1 MFLSLHLGS
10 EEAAVRWRTVMAQ
23 HGKWLGLVPHFES
36 RTTIAPDPVNLSA
49 GWLLK
54 EDRNHRGLFRDTP
67 DRFLATSYDRAF
79 LEDPIDGSINEALLR
94 GEVRALRIVVCLRTG
109 EVSVVIPPATPEQ
122 CLIRREGAET
132 LLGND
137 FRVMVRWGGLQIDS
151 RAMWALYEY
160 GAIPAPLTLDR
171 NTQRVP
177 DGHRCDLDL
186 RGSTVRP
193 AAPVPSLERLEE
205 EQPPDETA
213 AIRRIDSALD
223 TQLAEVPPGAVLYF
237 SGGVDSGLLASRL
250 ARLGRR
256 DVFLLNY
263 LLGSEDGHSR
273 AARQMATRLGMPFEQ
288 VRGDLSGAHVSLERA
303 ALDYSAPFSDPAL
316 ATTNLLVHSSL
327 ARESRTTTVIDGTG
341 ADGGFGFGVK
351 AIRAWRRAQRVPPPL
366 RHLGGMMYH
375 GVEAWRF
382 ESRLEKG
389 LGELRTLSK
398 TSFHHASVALGP
410 LDQTSFHHASV
421 ALGPLDG
428 ILYHASTEDRRSVEG
443 AVASL
448 FQNHTPDR
456 SLRDQLAYLDLVQTC
471 AARFAAKTFDPLRRH
486 GVTPVYPY
494 LDPALIRAAF
504 TVPWSEK
511 CRNGELK
518 SLLKR
523 MLLRD
528 LPRELVYLP
537 KQGFAAPVL
546 ETVGEPRVRELVSEV
561 VLGASNPAMDICSKR
576 KVRALVA
583 RVEEGKQVS
592 KPARRF
598 LWSLVFTSIWLHGI
612 RSELPGPD

>member
-10 EEAAVRWRTVMAQ
+10 EKGAVRWRTVMSQ
-23 HGKWLGLVPHFES
+23 HGKWLGLVPHFLS
-36 RTTIAPDPVNLSA
+36 RTTIAPNPVNLSA

-54 EDRNHRGLFRDTP
+54 EDRNHRGLFRDAP

-79 LEDPIDGSINEALLR
+79 LEDPIDGSINEVLLR

-109 EVSVVIPPATPEQ
+109 QVSVVIPTATPEQ

-132 LLGND
+132 LLTND
-137 FRVMVRWGGLQIDS
+137 LRVMVRWGGLQIDS

-171 NTQRVP
+171 NTHRVP

-186 RGSTVRP
+186 RGSTVPP
-193 AAPVPSLERLEE
+193 AVPVPSLECLEE

-213 AIRRIDSALD
+213 AISRIDGALD

-256 DVFLLNY
+256 DVLLLNY
-263 LLGSEDGHSR
+263 LLGAEDAHSR

-288 VRGDLSGAHVSLERA
+288 VGGDLSGAHVSLERA

-327 ARESRTTTVIDGTG
+327 ARESHTSMVIDGTG

-351 AIRAWRRAQRVPPPL
+351 AIRAWRRARRVPPAL

-375 GVEAWRF
+375 GLEAWRF

-389 LGELRTLSK
+389 LRELRTLSK
-398 TSFHHASVALGP
+398 TSL
-410 LDQTSFHHASV
+410 HHASV

-428 ILYHASTEDRRSVEG
+428 ILYHASAEDRGSVEG

-448 FQNHTPDR
+448 FQNHTAER

-486 GVTPVYPY
+486 GVTSIYPY
-494 LDPALIRAAF
+494 LDPVLIRAAF
-504 TVPWSEK
+504 AVPWSEK

-546 ETVGEPRVRELVSEV
+546 ETVREPRVRELVSEV
-561 VLGASNPAMDICSKR
+561 VLGANNPAMDICSER

-583 RVEEGKQVS
+583 RVEEGRQVS

-598 LWSLVFTSIWLHGI
+598 LWSLVFTSVWLQGI